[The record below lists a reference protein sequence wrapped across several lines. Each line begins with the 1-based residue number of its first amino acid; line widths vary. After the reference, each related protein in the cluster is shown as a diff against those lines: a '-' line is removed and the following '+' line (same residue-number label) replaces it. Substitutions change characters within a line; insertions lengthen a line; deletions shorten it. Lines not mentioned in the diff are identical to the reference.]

1 MLKALLASS
10 LLSRA
15 ARTASSFQSAFSPV
29 VLTPSALM
37 TSSDPTPLMARKRG
51 VSAQAS
57 LCEKLGALSELP
69 GYWEGSGFSLIARP
83 HFGPEATNGFYL
95 QLNMLHETV
104 EFTTIGSPVFNR
116 GSLQED
122 MAIYGVT
129 YMHRVTDAGSG
140 GALHIEPG
148 MFLNIPPTTA
158 PRADASIAR
167 LGTIPHG
174 NAFCTIGFAQEAEYD
189 RIPGIPPANTVP
201 FPIGGTPPEPGS
213 ANPFEEYNLMIPS
226 AVRTASLPPEITQAL
241 VNDPNQLLRDTLQTQ
256 VEQEGKTLN
265 WITRLITRTADDQSI
280 GNIPFITANANTLE
294 FESVWAIESV
304 TDACG
309 DEYLQLQYSQTA
321 LINFRGMSYPHVA
334 VGTFVKAF

>member
-1 MLKALLASS
+1 
-10 LLSRA
+10 
-15 ARTASSFQSAFSPV
+15 
-29 VLTPSALM
+29 M
-37 TSSDPTPLMARKRG
+37 TSSDPTPLMARKRA
-51 VSAQAS
+51 VMSQAS
-57 LCEKLGALSELP
+57 LCEKLGALRDLP
-69 GYWEGSGFSLIARP
+69 GYWEGTGFSLIARP
-83 HFGPEATNGFYL
+83 HFGPEAKNGFFL

-116 GSLQED
+116 GCLQED

-148 MFLNIPPTTA
+148 MFLNIPATTA
-158 PRADASIAR
+158 PTADASIAR

-174 NAFCTIGFAQEAEYD
+174 NAFCTVGFAQEAEYD

-201 FPIGGTPPEPGS
+201 FPIGGTPPEPSS
-213 ANPFEEYNLMIPS
+213 ANPFEEYNLSIPS
-226 AVRTASLPPEITQAL
+226 AVRTGSLPTEITQVL
-241 VNDPNQLLRDTLQTQ
+241 VNDPNQMLRDTLQTQ

-265 WITRLITRTADDQSI
+265 WIIRLITRTADDKSI
-280 GNIPFITANANTLE
+280 GNIPFITANANTLD

-334 VGTFVKAF
+334 VGTLVKAF